1 MSPSMRVAEVR
12 TPGGAFEIVEREL
25 PRPGP
30 GQVRIAVEAC
40 GICGSDA
47 HFVDGNFPGVSFPL
61 VTGHEVAGRI
71 DALGEGVT
79 GWAAGD
85 RVAVGWFGGNCGHCR
100 SCRAGDFITCAS
112 LQVPGW
118 AYPGGFAEA
127 MVAPATALARIP
139 DGLSATE
146 AAPLGCAGVTVF
158 NALRHTAARPGDL
171 VAVLGLGGLG
181 HLGVQYAAAF
191 GFDTVAIARGA
202 DKEELALRLGARHY
216 IDSTATTVAD
226 ALRDLGGAKVV
237 LATAASADAMSRTV
251 DGLAPRGELVV
262 IGASSDPLTVT
273 PLQLIMGARTIHG
286 HPSGT
291 ARDVEETM
299 AFTARSE
306 VRPMVET
313 APLEEADA
321 AFRRMRS
328 GAARFRMV
336 LTTGT

>member
-1 MSPSMRVAEVR
+1 MSSMRVAEVS
-12 TPGGAFEIVEREL
+12 TPGGAFRLVEREV
-25 PRPGP
+25 PRPGR

-40 GICGSDA
+40 GICHSDA
-47 HFVDGNFPGVSFPL
+47 FFVDNALPGLSFPL
-61 VTGHEVAGRI
+61 VPGHEVAGRI

-79 GWAAGD
+79 GWSPGD

-100 SCRAGDFITCAS
+100 SCRTGDFITCAF

-127 MVAPATALARIP
+127 MVAPAGALARIP

-158 NALRHTAARPGDL
+158 NALRHSAARPGDL

-216 IDSTATTVAD
+216 LDSTAVTVAD

-237 LATAASADAMSRTV
+237 LATAASSDAMSRTV
-251 DGLAPRGELVV
+251 DGLTPRGELVV
-262 IGASSDPLTVT
+262 IGASPDPLDVT
-273 PLQLIMGARTIHG
+273 PLQLITGARSIRG

-299 AFTARSE
+299 AFTARSG

-313 APLEEADA
+313 VPLAEAGA
-321 AFRRMRS
+321 AFQRMRD

-336 LTTGT
+336 LTTDR